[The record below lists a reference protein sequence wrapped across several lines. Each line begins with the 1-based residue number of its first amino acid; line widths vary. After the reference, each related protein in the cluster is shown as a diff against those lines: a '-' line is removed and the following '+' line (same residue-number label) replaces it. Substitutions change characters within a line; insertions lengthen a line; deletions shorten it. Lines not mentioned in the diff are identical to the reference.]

1 MITFKIKKTAYKSIF
16 ELVEINSEPY
26 ETKQVIFSGS
36 IADCVAYIT
45 ALKDNLIT
53 N

>member
-1 MITFKIKKTAYKSIF
+1 MITYKIEKTAYKSIF

-26 ETKQVIFSGS
+26 VTKKVIFSGS

-45 ALKDNLIT
+45 ALKDNLIEL
-53 N
+53 

>member
-1 MITFKIKKTAYKSIF
+1 MITYKIEKAPHKTF

-26 ETKQVIFSGS
+26 VTKKVIFSGS

-45 ALKDNLIT
+45 ALKDKLIEL
-53 N
+53 